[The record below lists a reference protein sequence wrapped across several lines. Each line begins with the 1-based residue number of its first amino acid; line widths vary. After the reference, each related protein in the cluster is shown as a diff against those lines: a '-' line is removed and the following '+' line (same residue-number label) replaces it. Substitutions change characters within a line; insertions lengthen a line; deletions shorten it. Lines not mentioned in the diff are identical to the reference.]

1 MRLAKSLAIAV
12 LAAPAIALAQPSYYV
27 REAPLAREE
36 LRECMYRDEDLTRRD
51 TQIATERRLNDREG
65 AAIAR
70 AASMLAEDLRRLDST
85 DVAAVAAHN
94 ARAAEHNR
102 RVDAHNLRVND
113 QNAEA
118 GAPEPRPGRHVGQ
131 LRHAVVLPARPGR
144 DHHRT
149 QRHRAVTIWRGAA
162 G

>member
-51 TQIATERRLNDREG
+51 AQIATEKRLNDREG

-118 GAPEPRPGRHVGQ
+118 ARLNRDQADMSASCGTRSYYPRDRDAIIIERSVI
-131 LRHAVVLPARPGR
+131 AR
-144 DHHRT
+144 
-149 QRHRAVTIWRGAA
+149 
-162 G
+162 